1 MMVSY
6 GAQLP
11 LAFGQ
16 SEAFTFEH
24 FLIGRNH
31 EVVDKLQ
38 ALTDLNTT
46 ETLFVHGAP
55 GSGKSHLLQ
64 ALCRALS
71 ATQTP
76 SVYLPFI
83 HKKKF
88 TPQILEGLEELP
100 VICLDDVE
108 QIATDPDW
116 EQALFHLF
124 NRIQEADHSLILA
137 ARSAPHHIPFQ
148 LQDLASRMNW
158 GLIYQLQDLSDTEKL
173 HLLQNKANL
182 RGFDLTTEVGEYLIK
197 RLPRDMHA
205 LCGFLEKLDVA
216 SLAAKRKLTIPF
228 VKELLEAGP

>member
-6 GAQLP
+6 GTQLP
-11 LAFGQ
+11 LAFGP

-24 FLIGRNH
+24 FLIGSNH
-31 EVVDKLQ
+31 EAVEKLQ
-38 ALTDLNTT
+38 ALMDLSTT
-46 ETLFVHGAP
+46 ETIFVHGAP
-55 GSGKSHLLQ
+55 GTGKSHLLQ

-76 SVYLPFI
+76 SVYLPLT

-100 VICLDDVE
+100 VICLDDVD
-108 QIATDPDW
+108 QIAADPEW

-124 NRIQEADHSLILA
+124 NRVQEAGHSLILT
-137 ARSAPHHIPFQ
+137 ARSAPHQIAFQ

-173 HLLQNKANL
+173 QVLQNKANL
-182 RGFDLTTEVGEYLIK
+182 RGFDLTTEVGEFLIK

-205 LCGFLEKLDVA
+205 LCDFLEKLDVA
-216 SLAAKRKLTIPF
+216 SLAAKRKLTVPF